1 MKIFFTQFFS
11 VFLPPLLQYYGY
23 LMQRVDSL
31 GKTLML
37 WGVGGRR
44 RRGWQ
49 RMRWLDGI
57 TNSMDTSL
65 SKFWELVMDREPWH
79 ATIHRVSKSQTWL
92 SDHKNRIGHFTQT
105 QPNIH
110 FSNVKMKHLQF
121 SSVTQS
127 FLFVTA
133 WTAACQASLSITSSQ
148 SQPKPMSIVSV
159 MPSNHLILC
168 HPFILLTSIFSSI
181 RVFSNE
187 SALCIKWPRN
197 WNFSFYFW
205 LNYKSSL
212 DLKSRLG
219 KFKVIDISNIFF
231 LNHNGMIYIPDF
243 GGGDCKKHDY
253 M

>member
-110 FSNVKMKHLQF
+110 FSNVKMNHLQF

-127 FLFVTA
+127 FLTLCDHMNCSMPGISVHHQLPEST
-133 WTAACQASLSITSSQ
+133 QAHVHCVSDAI
-148 SQPKPMSIVSV
+148 QPS
-159 MPSNHLILC
+159 
-168 HPFILLTSIFSSI
+168 HPL
-181 RVFSNE
+181 
-187 SALCIKWPRN
+187 
-197 WNFSFYFW
+197 
-205 LNYKSSL
+205 SSL
-212 DLKSRLG
+212 YPPDLHLFQHQG
-219 KFKVIDISNIFF
+219 LFKWVSSLHQVTKELEFQF
-231 LNHNGMIYIPDF
+231 LLLVKLQIKPW
-243 GGGDCKKHDY
+243 
-253 M
+253 